1 MKYVKVSG
9 IFVSTNATLT
19 LSQAFTPSEWW
30 PYFSL
35 LVVSEE
41 YTLDNIYGKNCVS
54 GYIMYCFR
62 AQTSQKMKTII
73 MFLLYTTIYD
83 FTE

>member
-41 YTLDNIYGKNCVS
+41 YTLDNIYMGRIVCLGTLCIVLGPKHP
-54 GYIMYCFR
+54 
-62 AQTSQKMKTII
+62 K
-73 MFLLYTTIYD
+73 
-83 FTE
+83 E